1 MHTYQLKTNW
11 EVFDQFWNVY
21 YKVLLASLLHTTL
34 NLTRGWPPRS
44 CADNTN
50 ASTGPPVP
58 AEKEWLLN
66 GSLGTKEQ
74 TEWEAVRHKRK
85 SQALKRRKVEVKSN
99 GTIDELCEGKI
110 QWDRD
115 LRLAVPRFLD
125 VSIIS
130 LENQNPQEMNNLR
143 VYMEAKYKYVNH
155 LLSDSGFNDCVLHQL
170 NSERA
175 RLKQLYFGPTKQITC
190 PKNAHPVAWRKLKA
204 HWQDEEIR
212 RKAQMKT
219 GSEAQ
224 AVPLHLLKAQLVSPP
239 CLPPLVIPCHMEQ
252 FHIF

>member
-1 MHTYQLKTNW
+1 
-11 EVFDQFWNVY
+11 
-21 YKVLLASLLHTTL
+21 
-34 NLTRGWPPRS
+34 
-44 CADNTN
+44 
-50 ASTGPPVP
+50 
-58 AEKEWLLN
+58 
-66 GSLGTKEQ
+66 
-74 TEWEAVRHKRK
+74 
-85 SQALKRRKVEVKSN
+85 VEVKSN
-99 GTIDELCEGKI
+99 GTIDESCEGKL

-155 LLSDSGFNDCVLHQL
+155 SVSDSGFNDCVLHQL

-239 CLPPLVIPCHMEQ
+239 CLPPLCHFMSYGTISYLLRYTTLIRLL
-252 FHIF
+252 FLIRHLYLSGMWLAVAPRMVTALLNFRIFVNQ